1 MSLEHIIQKLKGVRR
16 GPNGY
21 IAKCPAHEDSK
32 QSLSIG
38 ESDGKVLLNCFAGCL
53 PGRIVEAIGLEWK
66 DLFDG
71 AKRHQITSRSFQQPS
86 QMAFHA
92 PAKAKIAAA
101 YRYTD
106 ADGNLL
112 YENVRFEPKGFGQR
126 HFDERGNPVWDLKGV
141 TRVPYRLADLVNNG
155 RHGSEVWLCEGEK
168 DADTLTELGFTASS
182 FKNWSRQFNKYIDKA
197 SVIICRDHDLPGGVQ
212 ADEAARTLAGAA
224 RSVKVLDVHAEYEM
238 PEKHGPDI
246 SDYVARCVRDEG
258 KTKEEIAERLSLMAD
273 GCQRW
278 FDRNTVDANLF
289 VVKTGNQWLEDAKKR
304 PAPKML
310 FGEFWF
316 QGELCILFADT
327 NVGKSILAVQMGDCI
342 SRGRSIASDSSSIA
356 SDFSRRL
363 GEQNGPALAEQSRG
377 GDSAKAGDS
386 IPDSDLPLKREAIE
400 RREATEKREAIEK
413 REALGRTSS
422 LLTTEAPALKV
433 VYFDFELTDKQFES
447 RVARRDVMGDHYVDH
462 YQFSPNFCRAEI
474 DPETSELHGFKS
486 FEEFLNHSLD
496 KVIVEHNADVLI
508 IDNLTYLR
516 DETENARNALPLM
529 KYLKEI
535 KSRHGISILALAHT
549 PKRDAS
555 KPLGRNDLQGS
566 KMLIN
571 FCDSSFAIGE
581 SQKDP
586 GVRYLKQL
594 KARNSSIV
602 YHGDNVLLGTIE
614 KKGSLLQFAFS
625 GTGSEREHL
634 KASNDKEKA
643 ALMEQISELVEA
655 GKSTREIAEVVEV
668 SHSTVARHIKNMG
681 LKP

>member
-1 MSLEHIIQKLKGVRR
+1 MSIEHILTQLKGVRR

-21 IAKCPAHEDSK
+21 IAKCPAHEDNK
-32 QSLSIG
+32 ASLSIG
-38 ESDGKVLLNCFAGCL
+38 ESDGKVVLKCFAGCL
-53 PGRIVEAIGLEWK
+53 PGRIIETIGLEWK

-71 AKRHQITSRSFQQPS
+71 AKRHQIVSRSFQDKQV
-86 QMAFHA
+86 AFHA
-92 PAKAKIAAA
+92 PAKAKIAAV

-126 HFDERGNPVWDLKGV
+126 HVGKDGKVEWNLQGV
-141 TRVPYRLADLVNNG
+141 PRVPYRLPDLVNKV
-155 RHGSEVWLCEGEK
+155 RHGSEVWLAEGEK

-182 FKNWSRQFNKYIDKA
+182 FKNWSRSFNKYIDKTA
-197 SVIICRDHDLPGGVQ
+197 VVIVRDHDLPGGVQ
-212 ADEAARTLAGAA
+212 ADEAARLITGAA
-224 RSVKVLDVHAEYEM
+224 KSVKVLDVHAEYEM

-246 SDYVARCVRDEG
+246 TDYVARCVRDEG

-273 GCQRW
+273 GSQRW
-278 FDRNTVDANLF
+278 VDRNFSDANLF

-327 NVGKSILAVQMGDCI
+327 NVGKSILAVQMGDQI
-342 SRGRSIASDSSSIA
+342 SRGGAATRQETGVGSKEPSGTTSPVSTLLSPVL
-356 SDFSRRL
+356 RT
-363 GEQNGPALAEQSRG
+363 ECGPQR
-377 GDSAKAGDS
+377 
-386 IPDSDLPLKREAIE
+386 
-400 RREATEKREAIEK
+400 
-413 REALGRTSS
+413 
-422 LLTTEAPALKV
+422 V

-447 RVARRDVMGDHYVDH
+447 RVARRDVMGEFYTDH
-462 YQFSPNFCRAEI
+462 YQFSPNFSRAEI
-474 DPETSELHGFKS
+474 DPETSELHGHKT

-496 KVIVEHNADVLI
+496 KVIVEQKADVLI

-529 KYLKEI
+529 KYLKEL
-535 KSRHGISILALAHT
+535 KARHGISILALAHT
-549 PKRDAS
+549 PKRDSS

-586 GVRYLKQL
+586 GVRYLKQI
-594 KARNSSIV
+594 KSRNSSIV
-602 YHGDNVLLGTIE
+602 YHGDNVLLATVE
-614 KKGSLLQFAFS
+614 KKDSLLQFAFN

-634 KASNDKEKA
+634 KASNDKAKA
-643 ALMEQISELVEA
+643 ELMERVKELFEQ
-655 GKSTREIAEVVEV
+655 GRSTREIAEVVEL
-668 SHSTVARHIKNMG
+668 SHSTVARHIKDMG